1 LHRCKALEVVTALTV
16 GDFHAIA
23 FTPVKSEMLVTPYW
37 ARHRVRPNDQ
47 DQSLRKRMAATEGDQ
62 RPVSM
67 MATWRTPPVIV
78 VCGFLVGMLT
88 LGPRSTV
95 ARPVAQPA

>member
-1 LHRCKALEVVTALTV
+1 
-16 GDFHAIA
+16 
-23 FTPVKSEMLVTPYW
+23 
-37 ARHRVRPNDQ
+37 
-47 DQSLRKRMAATEGDQ
+47 MAATEGDQ

-95 ARPVAQPA
+95 AFHGCATGVIRSS